1 MREIL
6 FKAKRLDNGEW
17 VEGYYLN
24 IAKINHFICT
34 GKIKLDGALKGI
46 IAPEMYEIDPDTL
59 CQYTGI
65 TDKSGQKIWEN
76 DVLRGHGNEKDL
88 SKAVFGG
95 FYVIDVET
103 LEIVDSVVGWHT
115 EVIETDETSKC
126 EPFNLPMPLT
136 EFYINRSEYEVIGN
150 IFDDLELVGG
160 AE

>member
-1 MREIL
+1 MKREIL
-6 FKAKRLDNGEW
+6 FKAKRIDNGEW
-17 VEGYYLN
+17 VEGYLMDENY
-24 IAKINHFICT
+24 IN
-34 GKIKLDGALKGI
+34 
-46 IAPEMYEIDPDTL
+46 APFNDYDACGRFDDPIEIDPDTI
-59 CQYTGI
+59 CQYTGM
-65 TDKSGQKIWEN
+65 TDKNGQKIWEN

-115 EVIETDETSKC
+115 EVIETDEISKC

-150 IFDDLELVGG
+150 IFDNPELVGG